1 MAAGIVIMADL
12 AIAGW
17 VYYITP
23 YHKHFLA
30 PQATAFDAQPA
41 MAAICGIIAVIC
53 IILAVMMLRKSPE
66 RTRGGQKK

>member
-1 MAAGIVIMADL
+1 MKSFIVAGIVIIADL

-23 YHKHFLA
+23 YHKHVLA
-30 PQATAFDAQPA
+30 SQATAFDAQPA

-53 IILAVMMLRKSPE
+53 IIVAVMIIRKSP
-66 RTRGGQKK
+66 GQRK